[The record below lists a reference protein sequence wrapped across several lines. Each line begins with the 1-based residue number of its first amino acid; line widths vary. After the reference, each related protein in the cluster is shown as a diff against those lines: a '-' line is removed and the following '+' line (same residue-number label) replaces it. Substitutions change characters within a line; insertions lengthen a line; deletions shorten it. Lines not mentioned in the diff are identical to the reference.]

1 MCVPWSVREGCE
13 VLIEVLKSPDLVRS
27 SHELR
32 QFACRRRSGLSGRR
46 DHSQSIAG
54 HGPRRR
60 NCDLRDGA
68 PVRTALRRLRDTRTR
83 YTHFGWKGEVL
94 RHVSP
99 TTRPRDMH
107 FSDWTGARLAAGVVH
122 AVTDVKF
129 EPIEESDR
137 RMVWFKLV
145 ATDSRD

>member
-1 MCVPWSVREGCE
+1 
-13 VLIEVLKSPDLVRS
+13 
-27 SHELR
+27 
-32 QFACRRRSGLSGRR
+32 
-46 DHSQSIAG
+46 
-54 HGPRRR
+54 
-60 NCDLRDGA
+60 
-68 PVRTALRRLRDTRTR
+68 
-83 YTHFGWKGEVL
+83 
-94 RHVSP
+94 
-99 TTRPRDMH
+99 MH